1 MSITDSRALP
11 SRDVAWQLL
20 NEYTTKPGLLR
31 HAQAVEA
38 AMRSYAPRFDGD
50 PERWGLTG
58 LLHDVDYERWPDP
71 ADHPRRGAEILTA
84 HGYPEDIIYAILTH
98 AEYLGLPRKSPMDK
112 ALFAVD
118 ELTGLITATAMVM
131 PEKSLPAVSL
141 ASVLKKWRSKDFAKG
156 VRREDIAAGANDL
169 GVDLEEHIAF
179 VLAALQDVAADLGLG
194 G

>member
-1 MSITDSRALP
+1 MPADDDALP
-11 SRDVAWQLL
+11 SRNAAWQLL
-20 NEYTTKPGLLR
+20 TEYTTKPGLLR

-38 AMRSYAPRFDGD
+38 AMRAYALRFDGD

-58 LLHDVDYERWPDP
+58 LLHDLDYERWPDP
-71 ADHPRRGAEILTA
+71 ADHPRRGAEILRA
-84 HGYPEDIIYAILTH
+84 HGYPEDVVYAILTH

-131 PEKSLPAVSL
+131 PAKSLATVSL
-141 ASVLKKWRSKDFAKG
+141 DGVLKKWRSKDFAKG
-156 VRREDIAAGANDL
+156 VRREDIAAGASDL
-169 GVDLEEHIAF
+169 GVALETHIAF
-179 VLAALQDVAADLGLG
+179 VLVALQGVAADLGLG

>member
-1 MSITDSRALP
+1 MPADDDALP
-11 SRDVAWQLL
+11 SRHAAWQLL
-20 NEYTTKPGLLR
+20 TEYTTKPGLLR

-38 AMRSYAPRFDGD
+38 AMRAYALRFDGD

-58 LLHDVDYERWPDP
+58 LLHDLDYERWPDP
-71 ADHPRRGAEILTA
+71 ADHPRRGAEILRA
-84 HGYPEDIIYAILTH
+84 HGYPEDVVYAILTH

-131 PEKSLPAVSL
+131 PAKSLATVSL
-141 ASVLKKWRSKDFAKG
+141 DGVLKKWRSKDFAKG
-156 VRREDIAAGANDL
+156 VRREDIAAGASDL
-169 GVDLEEHIAF
+169 GVALETHIAF
-179 VLAALQDVAADLGLG
+179 VLVALQGVAADLGLG